1 MVFININFD
10 SFGRPESPLVTVCHP
25 DSVIYRDAYGHASPT
40 RAIGII
46 TCPDNFSATFNFNAY
61 SEVSFEADAS
71 KTSQD
76 VFNLLAPYVSIYLE
90 GIGFFIIQEC
100 TETRDN
106 EEHVV
111 SKAIQAYSAECEL
124 SRCEAP
130 AVEDGV
136 YDLKTIL
143 DRCATLSPRWSFRA
157 ENIQADIL
165 SINRNFVSVEYED
178 LYAFLMECLQS
189 KYDCVFEFDIIN
201 REVFAVSK
209 ASYVSSHLTDIQL
222 ANHNI
227 INKLEK
233 SVSASETY
241 TAIRCKGGN
250 DLDIR
255 DVNPIGGNV
264 LYDFSYRMPLMS
276 EALQKAVQLWKETVD
291 YYTTAREFGATLTQ
305 IASYD
310 KDVSNYKARVAIEKS
325 NVEAAQIALDA
336 TIANNPSA
344 EQLENAKAYL
354 SMQQSNLLEMQQYL
368 DSALAERD
376 SAQNVIKDIQK
387 SCRLSETAVD
397 KNGNRIFT
405 QELLSELSSYI
416 NTAEYTNEDITKTDN
431 MTFTQIIEQER
442 QLMREGQEQLQ
453 KVSTENAK
461 FTVTTNDF
469 LFDKMFLYFTK
480 QLEPGSIVYAE
491 SSDGVFE
498 QFHISEIKIGFSDQT
513 CELTFSNKYN
523 KYDIN
528 SLFDDVFGKVSK
540 SVSNIQKMIGLIEDQ
555 QPDIE
560 SWMEQ
565 VRRLTVGNVI
575 SSTNEDVIISESGY
589 WGRRVKG
596 YNDDGTPITDV
607 YGNVLYDP
615 EQIKII
621 HNGLYITDDN
631 WASVKTAIGKLI
643 TGTDSYGN
651 PTYSYGVIG
660 DVIIGKLLIG
670 NTLYIQA
677 TNQSGE
683 TVTTINQDGVSI
695 YNGGIKIFAGDPSN
709 PGDPVL
715 YTTLNGDLAIR
726 GHITANSG
734 NIAGWKI
741 QSDRMFKTT
750 NNGDYEVHIHSPVD
764 SSETDGRSD
773 VIVVKKKVG
782 ESWQYPFVVLS
793 TGKVY
798 MSDLIVQ
805 NGGITITNNDGETV
819 FCSDNSG
826 DLYVKGTITSCS
838 KIDNGVTIGSDS
850 SLTAINFWSEQD
862 YTYSSSV
869 YGKSIGRGGI
879 YTDTVTYDGK
889 SYATMLRMSPF
900 TASIFSTTNG
910 NFVQPVTSVQ
920 VGSTGGCL
928 GGTWSGA
935 SGMITDSDEK
945 LKNSIESLDARY
957 EAFFDKLKPSRF
969 KYNNGTSNRYH
980 TGLIAQEMGEALT
993 HSGLDTNEVGA
1004 YVMIAEPDSQNTH
1017 LGIRY
1022 EELIALCI
1030 MKIQKLQER
1039 LSLIENK

>member
-40 RAIGII
+40 RAIGVI
-46 TCPDNFSATFNFNAY
+46 TCPDNFSATLNFNAY
-61 SEVSFEADAS
+61 SEVSFEVDAS

-136 YDLKTIL
+136 YDLKTIV

-165 SINRNFVSVEYED
+165 SIDRNFVSVEYED
-178 LYAFLMECLQS
+178 LYSFLMECLQS

-201 REVFAVSK
+201 REVFVVSK

-255 DVNPIGGNV
+255 DVNPIGGNI

-291 YYTTAREFGATLTQ
+291 YYTTAREFDATLTQ
-305 IASYD
+305 MASYD

-336 TIANNPSA
+336 AIANNPSA

-354 SMQQSNLLEMQQYL
+354 STQQSNLLEMQQYL

-376 SAQNVIKDIQK
+376 SAQSVIKDIQN

-498 QFHISEIKIGFSDQT
+498 QFHISEIKVGFSDQT

-565 VRRLTVGNVI
+565 VRLLTVGNVI

-596 YNDDGTPITDV
+596 YNDDGTPITDG

-651 PTYSYGVIG
+651 PTYSYGVLG
-660 DVIIGKLLIG
+660 DVIVGKLLIG
-670 NTLYIQA
+670 NNLYIQA
-677 TNQSGE
+677 QKEDG
-683 TVTTINQDGVSI
+683 TVVTKVDQNGISV
-695 YNGGIKIFAGDPSN
+695 YNGSITIYKNEADK
-709 PGDPVL
+709 VL
-715 YTTLNGDLAIR
+715 YLDDNGDIGFSGYLTQAGTNMKALI
-726 GHITANSG
+726 GYNSSG
-734 NIAGWKI
+734 NPVIDFYKEDTGYLNEAKDGYFAFLSFWPSADNTSI
-741 QSDRMFKTT
+741 IDAP
-750 NNGDYEVHIHSPVD
+750 NGLRLRSYMELNAEALEYMSWLSLLENYADIRTIGGSCVVLDDNIHIHAATGGFVFTEVGAHGPQIALGSNNVATLIANQYGGWLYGTWYDNSAAVVTSDINKKHDISEIGDAYDTVFDSLVPV
-764 SSETDGRSD
+764 RY
-773 VIVVKKKVG
+773 K
-782 ESWQYPFVVLS
+782 Y
-793 TGKVY
+793 
-798 MSDLIVQ
+798 
-805 NGGITITNNDGETV
+805 NDGT
-819 FCSDNSG
+819 SD
-826 DLYVKGTITSCS
+826 
-838 KIDNGVTIGSDS
+838 
-850 SLTAINFWSEQD
+850 
-862 YTYSSSV
+862 
-869 YGKSIGRGGI
+869 
-879 YTDTVTYDGK
+879 
-889 SYATMLRMSPF
+889 
-900 TASIFSTTNG
+900 
-910 NFVQPVTSVQ
+910 
-920 VGSTGGCL
+920 
-928 GGTWSGA
+928 
-935 SGMITDSDEK
+935 
-945 LKNSIESLDARY
+945 
-957 EAFFDKLKPSRF
+957 
-969 KYNNGTSNRYH
+969 RYH
-980 TGLIAQEMGEALT
+980 TGFIAQNVEESVSSA
-993 HSGLDTNEVGA
+993 GLSTKDFAGLVITDDGQ
-1004 YVMIAEPDSQNTH
+1004 YG
-1017 LGIRY
+1017 LRY
-1022 EELIALCI
+1022 DEFIALCVRQ
-1030 MKIQKLQER
+1030 IQLLKAQIKNLTNR
-1039 LSLIENK
+1039 